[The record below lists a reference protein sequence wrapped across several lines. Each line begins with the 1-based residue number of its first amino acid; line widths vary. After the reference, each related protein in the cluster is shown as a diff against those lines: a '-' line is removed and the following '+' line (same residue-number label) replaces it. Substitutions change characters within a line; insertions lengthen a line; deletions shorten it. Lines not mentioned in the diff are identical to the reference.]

1 MVKSLPYL
9 PTKAS
14 MSIKRRISLKPR
26 RQSQLANTLFC
37 TSNYNTLAPGVIKTT
52 GISSQ
57 YAPPTITF
65 RDIQPVHS
73 VTSSELDPRY
83 CQNKQKLGHKQATCF
98 TDENLYFDGK
108 ALPYLPS
115 CETSTTHTNLPSRKY
130 RLKPRPTSK
139 QILTFLQ

>member
-14 MSIKRRISLKPR
+14 MSFKRRISLKPR
-26 RQSQLANTLFC
+26 RQSQLASILFC
-37 TSNYNTLAPGVIKTT
+37 TNNINSLTPGAIKTT

-57 YAPPTITF
+57 YAPPTIIF
-65 RDIQPVHS
+65 CDSQSVHDFA
-73 VTSSELDPRY
+73 SSELNPRF
-83 CQNKQKLGHKQATCF
+83 CQNTQKVGHKQATCF

-115 CETSTTHTNLPSRKY
+115 CETSDTHANLPSRKY
-130 RLKPRPTSK
+130 RLKPRPTSN
-139 QILTFLQ
+139 QILTCLQ